1 LTKAATLKP
10 ADLYFNYEFKKITD
24 MKTQF
29 RTAMLLIASLFFLA
43 LIPFNSKAQEKR
55 LQLDLN
61 YAVGIPGNSFKNDAI
76 EKTSTRGW
84 TANLLYNITPNIS
97 VGVGTGF
104 QDFYQKYPRA
114 VYKLSEGGEVSAVV
128 TNSIQTIPILAQF
141 QYRLFPGKM
150 LQPYVGVGVGG
161 NMIIYDQY
169 LGEFENSKSSF
180 KFAARPE
187 VGLFVPFRKEGP
199 AGIHLFGAYNYM
211 PYKMD
216 GVENLNN
223 WGAGIGVKFPLGS

>member
-1 LTKAATLKP
+1 
-10 ADLYFNYEFKKITD
+10 

-29 RTAMLLIASLFFLA
+29 RTAMLLITSLFLLA
-43 LIPFNSKAQEKR
+43 LIPFNSKAQERR

-76 EKTSTRGW
+76 EKTSARGW
-84 TANLLYNITPNIS
+84 TANLLYNINPHIS

-114 VYKLSEGGEVSAVV
+114 VYKVNGGDVSAVL
-128 TNSIQTIPILAQF
+128 TNSIQTVPILAQF
-141 QYRLFPGKM
+141 QYRLLPGKTV
-150 LQPYVGVGVGG
+150 QPYVGVGVGG
-161 NMIIYDQY
+161 NIIMYDQY
-169 LGEFENSKSSF
+169 LGEFDNSKSSF

-187 VGLFVPFRKEGP
+187 AGLFVPFRKDGP

-216 GVENLNN
+216 GVENLSN

>member
-1 LTKAATLKP
+1 
-10 ADLYFNYEFKKITD
+10 

-29 RTAMLLIASLFFLA
+29 RTAMLLITSLFFLA
-43 LIPFNSKAQEKR
+43 LIPFNSKAQERR

-61 YAVGIPGNSFKNDAI
+61 YAVGIPGGSFKSDAI
-76 EKTSTRGW
+76 DKTSTRGW

-114 VYKLSEGGEVSAVV
+114 VYKLNEGGEVSAVL

-141 QYRLFPGKM
+141 QYRLLPGKTV
-150 LQPYVGVGVGG
+150 QPYVGVGVGG
-161 NMIIYDQY
+161 NMVIYDQY
-169 LGEFENSKSSF
+169 LGEFDNSKSSF

-216 GVENLNN
+216 GIENLNN

>member
-1 LTKAATLKP
+1 
-10 ADLYFNYEFKKITD
+10 

-29 RTAMLLIASLFFLA
+29 RTAMLLISSLLFLA
-43 LIPFNSKAQEKR
+43 IVPFTSKAQEKR

-61 YAVGIPGNSFKNDAI
+61 YGIGIPSGSFKTDAVNDA
-76 EKTSTRGW
+76 SYRGW
-84 TANLLYNITPNIS
+84 TANLLYNITPHIS
-97 VGVGTGF
+97 VGAGTGF

-128 TNSIQTIPILAQF
+128 TNSIQTIPLLGEF
-141 QYRLFPGKM
+141 QYRFLPGKTV
-150 LQPYVGVGVGG
+150 QPYLGVGVGG
-161 NMIIYDQY
+161 NIVMYDQY
-169 LGEFENSKSSF
+169 LGEFDNSKSSF

-187 VGLFVPFRKEGP
+187 VGLFVPFRKDGP
-199 AGIHLFGAYNYM
+199 AGIHLYGAYNYM

-223 WGAGIGVKFPLGS
+223 WGAGVGVKFPLGS

>member
-1 LTKAATLKP
+1 M
-10 ADLYFNYEFKKITD
+10 NSKKITD

-29 RTAMLLIASLFFLA
+29 RTAMLLINSLFFLA
-43 LIPFNSKAQEKR
+43 LIPFNSKAQERR

-61 YAVGIPGNSFKNDAI
+61 YAVGIPGGSFKSDAI
-76 EKTSTRGW
+76 ENTSTRGW

-114 VYKLSEGGEVSAVV
+114 VYKLNEGGEVSAVL

-141 QYRLFPGKM
+141 QYRLLPGKTV
-150 LQPYVGVGVGG
+150 QPYVGVGVGG
-161 NMIIYDQY
+161 NMVIYDQY
-169 LGEFENSKSSF
+169 LGEFDNSKSSF

-216 GVENLNN
+216 GIENLNN
-223 WGAGIGVKFPLGS
+223 WGAGVGIKFPLGS